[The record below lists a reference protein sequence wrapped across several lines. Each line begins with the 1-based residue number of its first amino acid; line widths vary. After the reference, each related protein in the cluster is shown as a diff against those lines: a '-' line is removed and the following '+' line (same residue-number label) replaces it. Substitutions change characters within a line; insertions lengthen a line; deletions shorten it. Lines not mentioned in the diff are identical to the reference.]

1 MGFILRLLGNS
12 IALYLANLTVG
23 GFVFNGSVK
32 EYLIAGIFLTTLH
45 FVVRPILKTVL
56 SPLIWI
62 TLGLFTLVINGAILW
77 IVDYLLDFMLIEN
90 FVALLWVTIMVSL
103 IGMISKIISKSK

>member
-23 GFVFNGSVK
+23 GFVFNGSLK
-32 EYLIAGIFLTTLH
+32 EYLIAGILLTTLH
-45 FVVRPILKTVL
+45 YIVRPILRTVL
-56 SPLIWI
+56 SPLVWI

-77 IVDYLLDFMLIEN
+77 IVAYFLDFMMFEN
-90 FVALLWVTIMVSL
+90 FFALLWVTIIVSL
-103 IGMISKIISKSK
+103 VGMVSKIISK

>member
-1 MGFILRLLGNS
+1 MSFILRLLGNS

-23 GFVFNGSVK
+23 SFVFNGSIR
-32 EYLIAGIFLTTLH
+32 EYLIAGIFLTALH
-45 FVVRPILKTVL
+45 FVVRPILKTFL

-77 IVDYLLDFMLIEN
+77 IVDYFLDFMLIES
-90 FVALLWVTIMVSL
+90 FVALLWVTIIVSVMGV
-103 IGMISKIISKSK
+103 ITKIISK

>member
-23 GFVFNGSVK
+23 GFVFNGSLK
-32 EYLIAGIFLTTLH
+32 GYLIAGILLTTLH
-45 FVVRPILKTVL
+45 YIVRPILRTVL
-56 SPLIWI
+56 SPLVWI

-77 IVDYLLDFMLIEN
+77 IVAYFLDFMMFEN
-90 FVALLWVTIMVSL
+90 FFALLWVTIIVSL
-103 IGMISKIISKSK
+103 VGMVSKIISK